1 MFHGTRDVTSAIII
15 VRNNAGLRRSVGWPA
30 LCSSRCR
37 NLAALSLSSSSVS
50 RSPLS
55 GHQQRIKRALMRRFS
70 SHLSRRADSREQTLN
85 ERACMKSK
93 NKETIEEKRD
103 NRRRH
108 RVDAEKK
115 RIKWMK
121 REETRERVES
131 LSWKLL
137 ENVERLGTPKGRSTP
152 TTEVRLKLKSISLG

>member
-15 VRNNAGLRRSVGWPA
+15 VRNNAGPA

-70 SHLSRRADSREQTLN
+70 SHLSRRADSRERTLN

-93 NKETIEEKRD
+93 NKEAIEEKRD

-121 REETRERVES
+121 REETRERIES
-131 LSWKLL
+131 LSCGSFWRTWNALGPRRDD
-137 ENVERLGTPKGRSTP
+137 RLQR
-152 TTEVRLKLKSISLG
+152 RR

>member
-37 NLAALSLSSSSVS
+37 NLAALSLSSSSAS

-70 SHLSRRADSREQTLN
+70 SHLSRRADSRERTLN

-93 NKETIEEKRD
+93 NKEAIEEKRN
-103 NRRRH
+103 NRRRAQGGC
-108 RVDAEKK
+108 REKK
-115 RIKWMK
+115 NKVDEKRRDK
-121 REETRERVES
+121 REGRES
-131 LSWKLL
+131 KL
-137 ENVERLGTPKGRSTP
+137 EASGERGTPWDPEGTIDSNDGGEIEIK
-152 TTEVRLKLKSISLG
+152 IN

>member
-1 MFHGTRDVTSAIII
+1 
-15 VRNNAGLRRSVGWPA
+15 
-30 LCSSRCR
+30 
-37 NLAALSLSSSSVS
+37 
-50 RSPLS
+50 
-55 GHQQRIKRALMRRFS
+55 MRRFS
-70 SHLSRRADSREQTLN
+70 SHLSRRADSRERTLN

-93 NKETIEEKRD
+93 NKEAIEEKRD

-121 REETRERVES
+121 REETRERVEN

-137 ENVERLGTPKGRSTP
+137 ENVEHLGTPKGRSTP
-152 TTEVRLKLKSISLG
+152 TTEEDNEIGREQTRYLYCSIFFTKLRTRGWPCSR